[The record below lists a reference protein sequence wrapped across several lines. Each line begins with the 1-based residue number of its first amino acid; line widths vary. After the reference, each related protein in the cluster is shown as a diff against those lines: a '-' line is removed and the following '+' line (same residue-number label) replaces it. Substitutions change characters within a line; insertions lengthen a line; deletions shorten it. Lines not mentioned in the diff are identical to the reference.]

1 MNNNPDNSLRNDIRG
16 LYDLVTEV
24 GRQTKNPY
32 PLSFQDF
39 SRVMKKEENRRG
51 LYDKLSKRAGIG
63 GTYEDFEKAFFNPYA
78 SETNQVAA
86 LRSKTFTLDPRKEM
100 ARQRALMDASR
111 GEYNPYGTSEV
122 SYNPDRSQR
131 GTEIAPIDLVDSE
144 DTLPEIATSTG
155 PKTTRTFWGGVVSGA
170 RGIHSGAQIAVA
182 DLLKGFGG
190 NSDDEKEAIHLI
202 NQMEQDGTLSLERV
216 RGLRERLLKDLD
228 SYTNSD
234 IRFSGDYS
242 KKARQAD
249 ALKLIEERM
258 QRMGQDLTP
267 EKRAVALDAMRSDL
281 SEKGAIEDKENPFVR
296 WKEGAKDYMRKSEV
310 PEGTWA
316 ELGSAT
322 ASVGGAIAGQAIS
335 MIPGAAPVGQAISW
349 ASIGAQTISS
359 GGQAIMD
366 MEDYAAEKGVYISP
380 EDKATISIGYMA
392 AEFGGDALGGAVASK
407 SISAIGKLTGGR
419 IGQKL
424 AVRSLA
430 KGIAG
435 NEGVRKSLSSMSE
448 YAQKPLAI
456 PLAKSAGRQIVR
468 GAVTEGP
475 GESLTTLAQNG
486 ALDRVWKNK
495 EDQEAWADVARQAV
509 KDGIYGAWAG
519 ALMGGFGAGIQS
531 VQVARMHR
539 KEGLTLVQDEKNNLY
554 EVIGSDQSSYLV
566 LDRAGRQ
573 KMLPADQVV
582 DAIHYTPQERKK
594 LQKAYDEATEGLH
607 PKEEVLTENQ
617 KRAGAILS
625 ATEQQ
630 QSPIYRATHPDVAE
644 EELNNPVALAG
655 AKKALADVLEGQNEE
670 VRARVDQMAL
680 VLRDGDADPTEELTK
695 LFSDESLSDN
705 DRQSILDVVTA
716 QSRLTAIERSHQEE
730 MAQMQSE
737 LTKEWSAKSVVG
749 DETARGAVISAT
761 ITDAD
766 GKPKQ
771 VYVTGGVRVVTNENG
786 TVELL
791 PTDDGAPIY
800 VYDESVEGDEK
811 GHIVQMDDLSSPQL
825 VAEDYLDLV
834 QASLDEAETAFRSEV
849 QAAEEQL
856 SQEQAPQNAP
866 EDAGDTTDDF
876 MQSLPR
882 TREGEVD
889 GLRLMS
895 ERPDDFIRY
904 LGQLYGEDFVASLP
918 LSKSGALDLKAL
930 TPEQTLRVNEAA
942 LGKSGAVEAAR
953 QRRSKV
959 GAERAKLEAEVK
971 SDLGNLEKRM
981 ALRKASEEYRL
992 YDDYVRA
999 AEEQAR
1005 QELEARRR
1013 AEEEALTPEER
1024 ARREEEKRRKEQEIK
1039 DREERIRLENER
1051 RRREREELERN
1062 AEGSTVREYTEDP
1075 PRQARARG
1083 ARLVNGAVVYR
1094 QEPMTVEHYA
1104 DAERAFSQRPGETR
1118 IPVKRTIV
1126 EAESLQ
1132 ASHKEGRMNP
1142 RHFIPEAQPKDRAD
1156 NGLSSTA
1163 ADRIASN
1170 IRPDEITGG
1179 ITAYTGAP
1187 VVNGRGEVI
1196 QGNNRTDALQTMYD
1210 GEERHA
1216 KSAELYKEYL
1226 KTHASEYGMTAEQVD
1241 AMAHPVAVDVAEVS
1255 DSEAIRLGHRG
1266 QTDLESAGADTMNA
1280 QTVGEELNSDT
1291 DPQSGQ
1297 SMLVSFFNRI
1307 FNRTGANG
1315 AELSAKMDNMLNRN
1329 AEEGLKFLLENGY
1342 ITDTQYKNA
1351 FETNSEG
1358 KRVVTAEAKTAL
1370 KDVALYQLA
1379 DVIGPRA
1386 MDIFYRLPA
1395 SARNGLATFL
1405 YRDSQASF
1413 ETSLAPD
1420 LGDALLVWDSLR
1432 QDPDFAGLTNFESA
1446 KIFILGKVSLF
1457 GRSELETNLGEA
1469 SSLAK
1474 LLAASMQTQT
1484 EEQIAGALNKYYDLV
1499 GANETGAKTQ
1509 SLIPTSQP
1517 TDTKAGAAEA
1527 VYGRVYEVPSG
1538 REKHY
1543 RFRRDVAEDFRA
1555 RRDAL
1560 ADRITEERR
1569 KYAAAMDMART
1580 LGVPTNPH
1588 ENMSTLPDEVRA
1600 GFDETHS
1607 VKGWFYK
1614 GDNAVHIYLPAN
1626 VDADDVRATFLHE
1639 AVGHYGCRELLG
1651 EVGYNQVLDGI
1662 ASKLGE
1668 EEVLRAMKEYCDG
1681 SQDLADRVQVRIAMD
1696 EWIAHRAESGITKK
1710 TVWEA
1715 VKDFFRK
1722 VFGLSGKQIDQSAEM
1737 MADDLLRRSAENL
1750 QKRAER
1756 QQEVAT
1762 EVSPER
1768 AEVRFRSNRS
1778 AADFARLRDAAI
1790 EQKGLVA
1797 PDLNQSSVKVT
1808 HVERHSFTGTGLQAI
1823 EKAMV
1828 WAQGRIVK
1836 DHWYHKHMS
1845 DGFKY
1850 LIDGTSIEKYLSES
1864 STTGSD
1870 NLGVHLATLK
1880 VLPRVI
1886 NRSILAETHPDY
1898 GKVNGQR
1905 SADNGVNNP
1914 NMLVHRLYGAIE
1926 IDGQLYRVK
1935 TTLHERYSADDRAYD
1950 YMVTNMELV
1959 ISGSSTSDA
1968 LTSSTNKH
1976 TSTERLAVAKLL
1988 KGVEKSYDPG
1998 KLLLDESATTG
2009 SEEPTIRFKRANT
2022 AFNGPSLFG
2031 ETDPRGVRQ
2040 GLFNADGTPRTLEGQ
2055 STVKKASLFTNDT
2068 QESTTKKSETEG
2080 SPQTQ
2085 EAKQA
2090 PKKTLKPSLFGEIN
2104 KVVPLVSSGQVSI
2117 GDFAQTMVE
2126 KNSYGNVNSRR
2137 ESPQN
2142 RSVGGEAREEAQ
2154 RAEPKRVDR
2163 SNDGNR
2169 SYDQTGGRGLL
2180 ELFDNEQVE
2189 KTSSPN
2195 PKERHSS
2202 GREESSVNERQKPIQ
2217 DRKREDDT
2225 GSALPVGE
2233 ALHPKNQ
2240 NNYRVTEGEQPTTPA
2255 ARYKANINAIDL
2267 YKKLSEEGRTPTKEE
2282 QKVLASYSG
2291 WGGLGQYFNVGAYR
2305 ETLIDKLGKDGFDSA
2320 AMSVN
2325 SAYYT
2330 PFPIINSL
2338 WAAARKLG
2346 FRGGKIL
2353 ESSAGIGNI
2362 LAAIPDD
2369 VNRVST
2375 IHAVEIDDLSGN
2387 ILDML
2392 YPDAK
2397 VDVSGFQNVSIA
2409 PGSIDLAI
2417 TNVPFVSGLNVYD
2430 RENKDLSGLFRDLHD
2445 FVIAKNVRAL
2455 RPGGLGVFITSS
2467 NTLDKSSTLKNWL
2480 STSGSADVI
2489 GAFRLNNETFG
2500 GTKVTSDIIIIR
2512 KRVNGKIDPH
2522 AIDVSGTSIYKM
2534 SAGTYD
2540 SDTHTPITINTYFV
2554 NHPEFMGGEPS
2565 IGFDQ
2570 GDTSYRPMAI
2580 GVYPTQSVDQ
2590 DRALSSWVSSL
2601 GSIKQ
2606 EPAIR
2611 QQETSADY
2619 DSTDKIQGSILIDSS
2634 GRICCSDKGL
2644 AVPLEGINE
2653 NKVRG
2658 YTKQEAVRD
2667 YVELKSAL
2675 DNLIRYQLENT
2686 TDEGIETFIRA
2697 LNTAYDT
2704 FVGKYGYL
2712 NDNLGISFIKN
2723 NDSEFASVAALE
2735 DVTLTDKDDKNGRPI
2750 KRYEKTEIFRSRQ
2763 IAGPKKYKISNLTD
2777 GIQVSLY
2784 KNGSVDVDFIAESLG
2799 MEKETTRRQLLTEEL
2814 VYEDPDGGELIVS
2827 YLYQSG
2833 DIRQKIKIAE
2843 EALSRDGGER
2853 FESNLKALRAV
2864 VPPSIPA
2871 HLVPLKLGSTWAPT
2885 KLLDDYL
2892 KAKTGR
2898 EATFN
2903 HAGDIW
2909 TMTKSPM
2916 SELSWQE
2923 RMDIANKDADM
2934 GVRSSLVHKTVPF
2947 SELVVYALNNGRPDF
2962 SYSYKNEYGDR
2973 ETVRDK
2979 EATDLARQKIEDLR
2993 EDYVSWVS
3001 DYLQEKQEVAKEI
3014 EEVYNNT
3021 FNSYVT
3027 PRIPDNML
3035 PSLFEGSANGISLY
3049 PHQKRAVLK
3058 TMNQS
3063 VMLAHEVGTGKTFTL
3078 ISSAMEMRRLGI
3090 AKKPMIVV
3098 QNATIG
3104 QFASSAKK
3112 LYPAAKILA
3121 LDDTDRG
3128 KSGRM
3133 RFYGK
3138 IKYADW
3144 DMVIVPQSTFEL
3156 IANSPAREEAYK
3168 LKRIDEIEHVISVLE
3183 DQQSEDNLENNSI
3196 SQKIRQLRRQVSDQ
3210 KSDMALAKVK
3220 RMSEKSKQKK
3230 ISNVSARIDK
3240 LLDKAVDEEQYFEDL
3255 GIDALL
3261 IDEAHNYKNLNF
3273 STALGREIKGVTG
3286 TSSKKAENV
3295 QIKIE
3300 TIKEKNGGRNVVM
3313 ATGTPISNTA
3323 SELWVFMKYL
3333 MSEAD
3338 MRRLG
3343 IYYFDDFVNNFGKIQ
3358 TMLEFTTSG
3367 KFKANTRFAGYD
3379 GLPELIRIW
3388 SSVSDTVLTKEVG
3401 QVNDQIP
3408 EIEMGQDQD
3417 VFLDQTP
3424 ILHQYMNYVRSELE
3438 KFENMSGSEKREKS
3452 YIPLQMFGKASAAA
3466 IDVRLVINQNI
3477 DDPHSKLNKAVDELY
3492 RTYSETKSYKGTAAL
3507 FCDKYQN
3514 KVSGFNVFEDI
3525 KAKLVAKG
3533 IPEDQIEIMRPG
3545 MTDKK
3550 KQAIFDK
3557 VNSGAIRII
3566 MGTTPT
3572 LGVGV
3577 NIQRRLHTLI
3587 HLDAPQRPMDY
3598 MQRNGRI
3605 LRQGN
3610 LHKDWGKTVRILRFG
3625 VKDTLDVTS
3634 YQRLKTKAAFID
3646 SIMNGGE
3653 ILNDP
3658 LSSRT
3663 IEQEEEGI
3671 FDNPVAQLSG
3681 VESAMAKMSEERKLK
3696 RLRNKK
3702 TTWGRDQVYFNN
3714 QIKLHEED
3722 IKKTKEYIEKIKSF
3736 VSRLDDVFPDRRV
3749 HNIKIDGVSA
3759 PNVEEAMKLLRAKS
3773 KGTTKIADKLK
3784 LRPSDNPVNVD
3795 FPISLDGHKATLSLV
3810 MVSGFG
3816 QDDAGYAKV
3825 SLLKSV
3831 QFECPDLGISRNTID
3846 GTVSI
3851 PNAFEKVINDIISG
3865 AQSERQLNALTDRVT
3880 QKEAEKKYA
3889 EERLASSRVFPEEK
3903 ELQETERRVAELT
3916 KQMDE
3921 ELKAKEE
3928 KYATLDSDE
3937 ETIDF
3942 SETEEDG
3949 TDDED
3954 DGYRFRSGTDDYGA
3968 NNTIITRDEYIN
3980 LIDRIADENASLS
3993 DVDFMSIGRQLAT
4006 FHIEAGSRSFR
4017 AFIDAMVTDMGDRV
4031 RPYLKSFYNG
4041 ARDLPS
4047 LYKYTGDMDWYDK
4060 VSKTDVTRVVPI
4072 AKPAVEET
4080 PGVKDIKKAKR
4091 PRKNILAAKFE
4102 QFQQEGD
4109 EYVKAFMPL
4118 YEKIK
4123 LDYYDTDRN
4132 RFTDDLDREYSIVH
4146 RNADKGLEWY
4156 SNGSEFFVRK
4166 TQNAAHNS
4174 NVSIQTKEVGEDP
4187 LYDVSRLTGIAY
4199 SSGNEIRS
4207 IRNLPIEELYDKLSK
4222 ETPYA
4227 RPRKN
4232 GKPVFYPY
4240 GVEVGERLL
4249 VEDPDPFPNGATPFD
4264 NKTHRMNLITIR
4276 GHSLKSMLEAGYALG
4291 AKEVSI
4297 DLVET
4302 DGSNV
4307 YYRLDF
4313 GEWKALGLT
4322 QTENPKATLAHHV
4335 MLTDP
4340 QNAVPRADVRFRRA
4354 EQSGDVSSAA
4364 EAAID
4369 FVRNA
4374 TPKNTTIDDVLRFK
4388 RVYHN
4393 SPHLLKKA
4401 DGSFVDPET
4410 GERLGFD
4417 HRFMGSG
4424 EGFQAHG
4431 WGSYFSVKDLEG
4443 YGQTEQLIPYEEMP
4457 EMTIPK
4463 DDLSRYTDE
4472 QKRWAEMILDLY
4484 NDGEGDVGST
4494 FISPLER
4501 LYSDR
4506 NAFNELYDS
4515 QEDANT
4521 RWDDFVDFYKNRI
4534 EEDVRPF
4541 HNKYVV
4547 EIPNPSGSNYLGEDA
4562 PLSEKQASAIKQ
4574 TMKEK
4579 SGSEYDETF
4588 YSDFANSHPDWNTLS
4603 GGILYKTLSDYL
4615 LKEYTDSPSQAA
4627 QWTSEM
4633 LNEAG
4638 FVGIHYN
4645 GRRDGECYVIFN
4657 EKDAK
4662 ITEHIRF
4669 RRTERTDPK
4678 SMTDPINPQ
4687 WDGEWYSSE
4696 DLTGKSTADLLE
4708 LPSAPATPEKRPTQS
4723 VAEYAETMSRH
4734 YADPRVRFR
4743 TGAHKESLRAPQPP
4757 KITDGMSLYEVAQL
4771 QHEYNR
4777 NYRDYLGSSM
4787 KRMDALVTTKGR
4799 FIRYM
4804 VDSARPVELFCKEME
4819 RMGIGMTSEQNIYQD
4834 MMTQS
4839 SRELNIRKQEV
4850 EPLVTKLT
4858 DRIRDLREQKL
4869 LDKVMDV
4876 SYTFTDEDTNETKTI
4891 KRADGYD
4898 KVSLYFQAKDIVE
4911 CEQLGLVSRGREGF
4925 EKVVTEFGKSSN
4937 HITPEAYIASFEAS
4951 VGKANAEAL
4960 CDDMRKMSRWSIDRL
4975 HGAGLMTDDQYRSL
4989 TQSPRRYYAPQRGFK
5004 VTEESDRNAYE
5015 RVEMTAEGRQSLSGD
5030 PIAYMQAIMNTTVMR
5045 VVRNQDLLHLY
5056 EWVTQHQ
5063 QELARR
5069 GVLEIGET
5077 YYRKSGVDEKGNP
5090 IYMPSKQAPTIE
5102 ELRHDAD
5109 VRRQVAKLRMEQKRL
5124 DQSHDKGETA
5134 DYVYGIKSKEISNRI
5149 SDLNNSIEIL
5159 YRDPTPLRG
5168 DSREQEETSR
5178 RTVKVYKDGVEQQV
5192 HFSPQY
5198 RGELVADVLNGRPS
5212 MDQDTRFYRSVG
5224 RYIEKAGAINFVSK
5238 ATRFM
5243 SALMTQ
5249 YNPNFAVTNA
5259 LRDYGTALISN
5270 VSDFGWAYQRD
5281 FMANYAKVQKTVLK
5295 YAMSDAYSDGTY
5307 PSGKYGTYLKEFF
5320 DEGAA
5325 TGWSFLPDV
5334 VKIRQ
5339 TMKEMSDPSLK
5350 QKFVNGKYGV
5360 ANAFGLKQGIGMLT
5374 EASELNTRFAEYV
5387 TSRERGY
5394 SSKEAAKHAKELTV
5408 NFNRK
5413 GTLAGVF
5420 GSFFGFWNASIQG
5433 TNKIVRLGKH
5443 GAEWCGTLF
5452 AGGLAQGLLYALS
5465 APDKDDER
5473 AFTEWEMMTNLCM
5486 GDVKIPLPQGFRGFW
5501 GAGVQMA
5508 LAIAGKKDWQGSV
5521 IDGMQYLVGELLP
5534 NEAAALSNIVEW
5546 DDVTGNVKLNSKK
5559 VLRDVVPTAIQP
5571 EMDVILNMDFM
5582 GNPVYREP
5590 FIKSQE
5596 GQIAQRTLG
5605 KKRTKKVYKDL
5616 SDKIWYAMGGSL
5628 ERNDLMSRDETHILP
5643 DDVWLNPSV
5652 IEHVFEG
5659 RTTGVG
5665 KTLADIATCVSAA
5678 SNGDP
5683 SDLRK
5688 LQIVNVLT
5696 KQEKDYSDSDR
5707 SYWKLMDFY
5716 RSRQQT
5722 MSNLRKA
5729 KEGKDLERYKEMTR
5743 RASELA
5749 PRMTGEQLT
5758 EKIWEDGTKDEK
5770 LYVTWLETKALLKQ
5784 IDKGTVTKEEVA
5796 PTIDRLT
5803 EQFRE
5808 LR

>member
-1 MNNNPDNSLRNDIRG
+1 MNNTPDNSSHNDIRG
-16 LYDLVTEV
+16 LYDIVTEV

-39 SRVMKKEENRRG
+39 SRVMQKESNRRG

-78 SETNQVAA
+78 SETNQVEA
-86 LRSKTFTLDPRKEM
+86 LRGKTFTRDPRKEM

-122 SYNPDRSQR
+122 SYNPDRRMR
-131 GTEIAPIDLVDSE
+131 GTGIAPIDLVESE

-155 PKTTRTFWGGVVSGA
+155 PKTTRTFGGGVKSGL
-170 RGIHSGAQIAVA
+170 RGIKGGAEIAVA

-202 NQMEQDGTLSLERV
+202 NQMEQDGTLSIERV
-216 RGLRERLLKDLD
+216 RGVREKLLKDLD
-228 SYTNSD
+228 SYTHND

-267 EKRAVALDAMRSDL
+267 ERRAIALDAMRDDL
-281 SEKGAIEDKENPFVR
+281 SEKGASEDKANPFVR
-296 WKEGAKDYMRKSEV
+296 WKEGAKDYMHKSEV

-322 ASVGGAIAGQAIS
+322 ASVGGALAGQAIS
-335 MIPGAAPVGQAISW
+335 MIPGLAPVGQAISW

-380 EDKATISIGYMA
+380 EDKATISLGYMA

-407 SISAIGKLTGGR
+407 SISAIGKLPGGR
-419 IGQKL
+419 LGQKL

-435 NEGVRKSLSSMSE
+435 NEGVRQSLSSMSE

-519 ALMGGFGAGIQS
+519 ALMGGFGSAIQS
-531 VQVARMHR
+531 GQVAHMHR

-582 DAIHYTPQERKK
+582 DAIHYTPEERQKS
-594 LQKAYDEATEGLH
+594 QKAYDEATKGLH

-630 QSPIYRATHPDVAE
+630 QSPIYRATHPEVAE
-644 EELNNPVALAG
+644 EELNSPVALAG
-655 AKKALADVLEGQNEE
+655 AKQALADVLEGQNEE
-670 VRARVDQMAL
+670 VRTRVDQMAL
-680 VLRDGDADPTEELTK
+680 VLKDGEADPTEELTK

-716 QSRLTAIERSHQEE
+716 QSRLATIERSHQEA

-749 DETARGAVISAT
+749 DESARGSVISAT
-761 ITDAD
+761 MTDAD

-771 VYVTGGVRVVTNENG
+771 VYVTGGVRVLTNEDG

-889 GLRLMS
+889 GLKLMS

-930 TPEQTLRVNEAA
+930 TPEQTLSVNEAA

-959 GAERAKLEAEVK
+959 GAERSKLEAEVK

-1005 QELEARRR
+1005 QELEAQKRS
-1013 AEEEALTPEER
+1013 EEEALTPEER
-1024 ARREEEKRRKEQEIK
+1024 QRREEEKRQLAQEK
-1039 DREERIRLENER
+1039 REREERIRLENER

-1083 ARLVNGAVVYR
+1083 ARLVNGTVVYR

-1118 IPVKRTIV
+1118 VPVKRTIV

-1163 ADRIASN
+1163 ADRIASD

-1210 GEERHA
+1210 GAERHT
-1216 KSAELYKEYL
+1216 KSAERYKEYL
-1226 KTHASEYGMTAEQVD
+1226 KAHASEYGMTAEQVD

-1266 QTDLESAGADTMNA
+1266 QTDLESAGTDTMNA

-1329 AEEGLKFLLENGY
+1329 AEEGLKFLHENGY

-1413 ETSLAPD
+1413 ETSLVPD

-1499 GANETGAKTQ
+1499 GANETGTKTQ
-1509 SLIPTSQP
+1509 SLMPTSQP

-1569 KYAAAMDMART
+1569 KRAAAMDMSRT
-1580 LGVPTNPH
+1580 FGVPMKLH
-1588 ENMSTLPDEVRA
+1588 EDMSTLPDEVRA
-1600 GFDETHS
+1600 GFDETHF

-1614 GDNAVHIYLPAN
+1614 SDNAIHIYLPAN

-1651 EVGYNQVLDGI
+1651 EVGYNQVLDNI
-1662 ASKLGE
+1662 ANKLGE

-1681 SQDLADRVQVRIAMD
+1681 SQDLSDRVQVRIAMD
-1696 EWIAHRAESGITKK
+1696 EWVAHRAESGITKK
-1710 TVWEA
+1710 TVWESI
-1715 VKDFFRK
+1715 KDFFRK

-1750 QKRAER
+1750 QKRSER
-1756 QQEVAT
+1756 QQTTAPEG
-1762 EVSPER
+1762 SPER
-1768 AEVRFRSNRS
+1768 TDVRMHRTPAEFDEVYER
-1778 AADFARLRDAAI
+1778 AKK
-1790 EQKGLVA
+1790 EKGHVA
-1797 PDLNQSSVKVT
+1797 SGLDNQSVSVV
-1808 HVERHSFTGTGLQAI
+1808 HLPRHDFTGTGNEAI
-1823 EKAMV
+1823 SKARV
-1828 WAQGRIVK
+1828 WAKNNLVGIWTYHENQK
-1836 DHWYHKHMS
+1836 DTFNYK
-1845 DGFKY
+1845 
-1850 LIDGTSIEKYLSES
+1850 IDEDAIAKFLSASS
-1864 STTGSD
+1864 STKSE
-1870 NLGVHLATLK
+1870 NLGIHLAVLK
-1880 VLPRVI
+1880 SIREVI
-1886 NRSILAETHPDY
+1886 DSSILAETHPDY
-1898 GKVNGQR
+1898 KKEGGFR
-1905 SADNGVNNP
+1905 SYDNGIARDDLIIN
-1914 NMLVHRLYGAIE
+1914 RFFGAVE
-1926 IDGQLYRVK
+1926 IDGRLYRVK
-1935 TTLHERYSADDRAYD
+1935 TTLRETRGESSSAYN
-1950 YMVTNMELV
+1950 YVVTEMELV
-1959 ISGSSTSDA
+1959 ISGSKPASNA
-1968 LTSSTNKH
+1968 LTSSIVK
-1976 TSTERLAVAKLL
+1976 SMDRLAVAKLL

-1998 KLLLDESATTG
+1998 KLLLDESETTG

-2055 STVKKASLFTNDT
+2055 STVKKVSLFTNDT
-2068 QESTTKKSETEG
+2068 QESTAKKSVTEG
-2080 SPQTQ
+2080 ASQKQ
-2085 EAKQA
+2085 EANQA
-2090 PKKTLKPSLFGEIN
+2090 PRRTLTPSLFGEIN

-2117 GDFAQTMVE
+2117 GDFAQTTVE
-2126 KNSYGNVNSRR
+2126 KNSYGDVNSRR

-2142 RSVGGEAREEAQ
+2142 RSVGGETRKEAQ

-2163 SNDGNR
+2163 SDDGNR
-2169 SYDQTGGRGLL
+2169 SYDPTRGRGLL
-2180 ELFDNEQVE
+2180 ELFANEQVE
-2189 KTSSPN
+2189 KTSSPK
-2195 PKERHSS
+2195 PEEPVSSEKKEATDK
-2202 GREESSVNERQKPIQ
+2202 RQKPIQ
-2217 DRKREDDT
+2217 DRKGQNDT
-2225 GSALPVGE
+2225 GSTLPVSKSVP
-2233 ALHPKNQ
+2233 PKNQ
-2240 NNYRVTEGEQPTTPA
+2240 NNYRVTDGEQPATPA
-2255 ARYKANINAIDL
+2255 SRYKANINAIDL

-2291 WGGLGQYFNVGAYR
+2291 WGGLGQYFNNGLYR
-2305 ETLIDKLGKDGFDSA
+2305 ATLIDKLGKEGFDSA

-2338 WAAARKLG
+2338 WAAAHQLG
-2346 FRGGKIL
+2346 FRGGNIL

-2362 LAAIPDD
+2362 LAAIPEGA
-2369 VNRVST
+2369 NRVST
-2375 IHAVEIDDLSGN
+2375 IHAVEIDELSGN

-2397 VDVSGFQNVSIA
+2397 VDVAGFQNVSIA

-2799 MEKETTRRQLLTEEL
+2799 MDKETTRHQLLSEGL
-2814 VYEDPDGGELIVS
+2814 VYEDPDGGELVVS

-2909 TMTKSPM
+2909 TMTVSPM

-2934 GVRSSLVHKTVPF
+2934 GVRSSVVHKTVSF

-3144 DMVIVPQSTFEL
+3144 DVVIVPQSTFEL

-3183 DQQSEDNLENNSI
+3183 DQQSEDSLENNSI
-3196 SQKIRQLRRQVSDQ
+3196 SQKIRQLRRQVWVQ
-3210 KSDMALAKVK
+3210 KSDMALEKVK
-3220 RMSEKSKQKK
+3220 KMSEKSKQKK

-3286 TSSKKAENV
+3286 ASSKKAENV

-3408 EIEMGQDQD
+3408 EIETGQDQD

-3424 ILHQYMNYVRSELE
+3424 ILHQYMNYVRSKLE
-3438 KFENMSGSEKREKS
+3438 EYENMSGSEKREKS

-3477 DDPHSKLNKAVDELY
+3477 DDPHSKLNKAVDQLY

-3587 HLDAPQRPMDY
+3587 HLDAPRRPMDY

-3714 QIKLHEED
+3714 QVKLHEED

-3736 VSRLDDVFPDRRV
+3736 VSRLDNVFPDRRV

-3810 MVSGFG
+3810 MVSGVG

-3831 QFECPDLGISRNTID
+3831 QFECPDLGISRKTID

-3942 SETEEDG
+3942 AEIEADA
-3949 TDDED
+3949 TDEED
-3954 DGYRFRSGTDDYGA
+3954 DGIRFRTGEQNIEEVNRTFNEELENYASSSNHKTLRAPLALGMPSSVLLSCGLPLSG
-3968 NNTIITRDEYIN
+3968 ITLPRD
-3980 LIDRIADENASLS
+3980 
-3993 DVDFMSIGRQLAT
+3993 V
-4006 FHIEAGSRSFR
+4006 
-4017 AFIDAMVTDMGDRV
+4017 
-4031 RPYLKSFYNG
+4031 
-4041 ARDLPS
+4041 
-4047 LYKYTGDMDWYDK
+4047 
-4060 VSKTDVTRVVPI
+4060 
-4072 AKPAVEET
+4072 
-4080 PGVKDIKKAKR
+4080 IKKAQEKHHL
-4091 PRKNILAAKFE
+4091 NLA
-4102 QFQQEGD
+4102 
-4109 EYVKAFMPL
+4109 
-4118 YEKIK
+4118 
-4123 LDYYDTDRN
+4123 
-4132 RFTDDLDREYSIVH
+4132 DL
-4146 RNADKGLEWY
+4146 
-4156 SNGSEFFVRK
+4156 
-4166 TQNAAHNS
+4166 
-4174 NVSIQTKEVGEDP
+4174 
-4187 LYDVSRLTGIAY
+4187 
-4199 SSGNEIRS
+4199 
-4207 IRNLPIEELYDKLSK
+4207 RNLPKAIIDPLLVYEWGTKARSMIIVTDLNVGDNKLTVAIKIERGGRILEINEIASIHDKVAGRFLEDMTTATGGGLSEALRYVRDKKKALDWLGIAPPKGASAQANPKLSDI
-4222 ETPYA
+4222 A
-4227 RPRKN
+4227 NIIN
-4232 GKPVFYPY
+4232 GF
-4240 GVEVGERLL
+4240 
-4249 VEDPDPFPNGATPFD
+4249 
-4264 NKTHRMNLITIR
+4264 
-4276 GHSLKSMLEAGYALG
+4276 
-4291 AKEVSI
+4291 
-4297 DLVET
+4297 
-4302 DGSNV
+4302 
-4307 YYRLDF
+4307 
-4313 GEWKALGLT
+4313 
-4322 QTENPKATLAHHV
+4322 ENPKVDRETP
-4335 MLTDP
+4335 TDP
-4340 QNAVPRADVRFRRA
+4340 KLRFRRA
-4354 EQSGDVSSAA
+4354 ERAGDVSGAA
-4364 EAAID
+4364 EAVSD
-4369 FVRNA
+4369 FMRNA
-4374 TPKNTTIDDVLRFK
+4374 SPKNTTVDDVLRFL

-4484 NDGEGDVGST
+4484 NDGEGDVGNT

-4506 NAFNELYDS
+4506 SAFDELYDS

-4743 TGAHKESLRAPQPP
+4743 TGAHKENLRAPQPP
-4757 KITDGMSLYEVAQL
+4757 RITDGMSLYEVAQL

-4777 NYRDYLGSSM
+4777 NYRDYLSSSM
-4787 KRMDALVTTKGR
+4787 NRMDALVTTKGR

-4819 RMGIGMTSEQNIYQD
+4819 RMGIGMTPEQNIYQD

-4839 SRELNIRKQEV
+4839 SRELNMRKQEV

-4891 KRADGYD
+4891 THADGYD

-4911 CEQLGLVSRGREGF
+4911 CERLGLVSRGREGF

-4975 HGAGLMTDDQYRSL
+4975 HGAGLMTDDQYRNL

-5077 YYRKSGVDEKGNP
+5077 YYRKAGVDEKGNP
-5090 IYMPSKQAPTIE
+5090 IYTPSKQAPTIE

-5109 VRRQVAKLRMEQKRL
+5109 ARRKIAKLRMDQKRL
-5124 DQSHDKGETA
+5124 DQSNAKGETA
-5134 DYVYGIKSKEISNRI
+5134 DYVYGIKSKEISDKI

-5159 YRDPTPLRG
+5159 YRDPEPLRG
-5168 DSREQEETSR
+5168 DEKKQDEALR
-5178 RTVKVYKDGVEQQV
+5178 RTVKVYKDGVEQQI

-5198 RGELVADVLNGRPS
+5198 RGELVADVLNGRASVSLGTNLPS
-5212 MDQDTRFYRSVG
+5212 IIQKPLNY
-5224 RYIEKAGAINFVSK
+5224 VSK

-5249 YNPNFAVTNA
+5249 YNPIFAVKNA
-5259 LRDYGTALISN
+5259 LRDYGTALNSN
-5270 VSDFGWAYQRD
+5270 VSDFGWAYQRA
-5281 FMANYAKVQKTVLK
+5281 FMANYAKVQATVLK
-5295 YAMSDAYSDGTY
+5295 YAMSDAYGDGTY
-5307 PSGKYGTYLKEFF
+5307 PPGKYGTYLKEFF

-5350 QKFVNGKYGV
+5350 QKFVNGKFGV
-5360 ANAFGLKQGIGMLT
+5360 ANAFGLKQGIGMIT

-5394 SSKEAAKHAKELTV
+5394 SKKEAAKHAKELTV

-5413 GTLAGVF
+5413 GALAGVF

-5433 TNKIVRLGKH
+5433 TNKIVRLGRH

-5452 AGGLAQGLLYALS
+5452 AGGLAQGLLYALG

-5473 AFTEWEMMTNLCM
+5473 AFTEWEMMTNICI
-5486 GDVKIPLPQGFRGFW
+5486 GDFKIPLPQGFRGFW

-5508 LAIAGKKDWQGSV
+5508 LVLAGKKDWQGGV
-5521 IDGMQYLVGELLP
+5521 IDGMQYLIGELLP
-5534 NEAAALSNIVEW
+5534 SEIASLSNVVEW
-5546 DDVTGNVKLNSKK
+5546 DDVTGNVEFNKTK
-5559 VLRDVVPTAIQP
+5559 VLRDIMPTAIQP
-5571 EMDVILNMDFM
+5571 VTDVRFNMDFM

-5590 FIKSQE
+5590 FIKGQE

-5605 KKRTKKVYKDL
+5605 KKRTKQVYKDL

-5628 ERNDLMSRDETHILP
+5628 ERNDRMSRDGTHILP
-5643 DDVWLNPSV
+5643 DDEWLNPSV

-5659 RTTGVG
+5659 YTTGVG
-5665 KTLADIATCVSAA
+5665 RTLADIATCVSAA
-5678 SNGDP
+5678 SSGDP
-5683 SDLRK
+5683 SELRK
-5688 LQIVNVLT
+5688 LQIVNDLT

>member
-1 MNNNPDNSLRNDIRG
+1 MNNNPDNSSRYDIRG
-16 LYDLVTEV
+16 LYDFVTEV

-39 SRVMKKEENRRG
+39 SRVMQKEANRRG

-78 SETNQVAA
+78 SETNQVEA
-86 LRSKTFTLDPRKEM
+86 LRGKTFTLDPRKEM

-122 SYNPDRSQR
+122 SYNPDRRMR
-131 GTEIAPIDLVDSE
+131 GTEIAPIDLVESE

-155 PKTTRTFWGGVVSGA
+155 PKTTRTFGGGVVSGL
-170 RGIHSGAQIAVA
+170 RGIRGGAEIAVA
-182 DLLKGFGG
+182 DLLKRFGG

-202 NQMEQDGTLSLERV
+202 NQMEQDGTISLERV
-216 RGLRERLLKDLD
+216 RGVREKLLKELD
-228 SYTNSD
+228 SYTHND
-234 IRFSGDYS
+234 ILFSGDYS

-258 QRMGQDLTP
+258 QRMGQDLTH

-281 SEKGAIEDKENPFVR
+281 SEKGASEDKANPFVR
-296 WKEGAKDYMRKSEV
+296 WKEGAKDYMRKSEI

-322 ASVGGAIAGQAIS
+322 ASVGGALAGQAIS

-349 ASIGAQTISS
+349 ASIGAQTVSS

-380 EDKATISIGYMA
+380 EDKATISLGYMA

-407 SISAIGKLTGGR
+407 SISAIGKLAGGR

-435 NEGVRKSLSSMSE
+435 NEGVRQSLSSLSE

-475 GESLTTLAQNG
+475 GESLTTLAQSG
-486 ALDRVWKNK
+486 ALDRVWKSK
-495 EDQEAWADVARQAV
+495 EDQEAWSDVARQAV

-519 ALMGGFGAGIQS
+519 ALMGGFGSAIQS
-531 VQVARMHR
+531 GQVARMHR
-539 KEGLTLVQDEKNNLY
+539 KEGLTIVQDEKNNLY

-594 LQKAYDEATEGLH
+594 SQKAYDEATEGLH
-607 PKEEVLTENQ
+607 PKEEEILTENQ
-617 KRAGAILS
+617 KQAGAILT

-630 QSPIYRATHPDVAE
+630 QSPIYRATHPEVAE
-644 EELNNPVALAG
+644 EDLNSPVALAG
-655 AKKALADVLEGQNEE
+655 AKQALADVMEGQNEE

-680 VLRDGDADPTEELTK
+680 VLRDGEADPTEELTK

-716 QSRLTAIERSHQEE
+716 QSRLSTIERSHQEAI
-730 MAQMQSE
+730 AQMQSE

-761 ITDAD
+761 ITDVD
-766 GKPKQ
+766 GNPKQ
-771 VYVTGGVRVVTNENG
+771 VYVTGGVRVVTNEDG

-791 PTDDGAPIY
+791 PTDDDAPIY
-800 VYDESVEGDEK
+800 VYDDSVDGEEK

-825 VAEDYLDLV
+825 VAEDYLDVV
-834 QASLDEAETAFRSEV
+834 QASLDEAETAFRSKM
-849 QAAEEQL
+849 QAAEEQGTKNPQVTEEIEFPNGTRGTALRGEPALTELDRVLEERASSATALPKPIDSAEAFEREFADPVQTPISSVRVTRRAFEKIVDKGRLRVSGAIRPTLENPDLIIKDGDAYLYVKVYRSADGTVSHNIVSVEKSIAGENILTSIHPKTDNNLRNKIKSGGLLTLQTSAKAELGEQPQGLQSELPTDLYGKGTEKSEGEQFL
-856 SQEQAPQNAP
+856 S
-866 EDAGDTTDDF
+866 
-876 MQSLPR
+876 SLPR

-889 GLRLMS
+889 GLKLMS

-1005 QELEARRR
+1005 QELEAQKRS
-1013 AEEEALTPEER
+1013 EEEALTPEER
-1024 ARREEEKRRKEQEIK
+1024 QRREEEKRQLAQEKKE
-1039 DREERIRLENER
+1039 REERIRLENER

-1226 KTHASEYGMTAEQVD
+1226 KAHASEYGMTAEQVD

-1329 AEEGLKFLLENGY
+1329 AEEGLKFLHENGY

-1386 MDIFYRLPA
+1386 TDIFYRLPA

-1432 QDPDFAGLTNFESA
+1432 QDPDFAGQTNFESA

-1499 GANETGAKTQ
+1499 GANETGTKTQ
-1509 SLIPTSQP
+1509 SLMPTSQP

-1569 KYAAAMDMART
+1569 KRAAAMDMSRT
-1580 LGVPTNPH
+1580 FGVPMKLH
-1588 ENMSTLPDEVRA
+1588 EDMSTLPEEVRA
-1600 GFDETHS
+1600 GFDETHF

-1662 ASKLGE
+1662 ANKLGE
-1668 EEVLRAMKEYCDG
+1668 EEVLRAMNEYCNG
-1681 SQDLADRVQVRIAMD
+1681 SQDLTNRGQVRIAMD

-1710 TVWEA
+1710 TVWESI
-1715 VKDFFRK
+1715 KDFFRK

-1750 QKRAER
+1750 QKRSER
-1756 QQEVAT
+1756 QQTTAPEG
-1762 EVSPER
+1762 SPER
-1768 AEVRFRSNRS
+1768 TDVRMHRTPAEFDEVYER
-1778 AADFARLRDAAI
+1778 AKK
-1790 EQKGLVA
+1790 EKGHVA
-1797 PDLNQSSVKVT
+1797 SGLDNQSVSVV
-1808 HVERHSFTGTGLQAI
+1808 HLPRHDFTGTGNEAI
-1823 EKAMV
+1823 SKARV
-1828 WAQGRIVK
+1828 WAKNNLVGIWTYHENQK
-1836 DHWYHKHMS
+1836 DTFNYK
-1845 DGFKY
+1845 
-1850 LIDGTSIEKYLSES
+1850 IDEDAIAKFLSASS
-1864 STTGSD
+1864 STKSE
-1870 NLGVHLATLK
+1870 NLGIHLAVLK
-1880 VLPRVI
+1880 SIREVI
-1886 NRSILAETHPDY
+1886 DSSILAETHPDY
-1898 GKVNGQR
+1898 KKEGGFR
-1905 SADNGVNNP
+1905 SYDNGIARDDLIIN
-1914 NMLVHRLYGAIE
+1914 RFFGAVE
-1926 IDGQLYRVK
+1926 IDGRLYRVK
-1935 TTLHERYSADDRAYD
+1935 TTLRETRGESSSAYN
-1950 YMVTNMELV
+1950 YVVTEMELV
-1959 ISGSSTSDA
+1959 ISGSKPASNA
-1968 LTSSTNKH
+1968 LTSSIVK
-1976 TSTERLAVAKLL
+1976 SMDRLAVAKLL

-2040 GLFNADGTPRTLEGQ
+2040 GLFNADGTPSTLEGQ

-2080 SPQTQ
+2080 SPQSQ
-2085 EAKQA
+2085 EEKQA
-2090 PKKTLKPSLFGEIN
+2090 PRRTLKPSLFGEVN

-2117 GDFAQTMVE
+2117 GDFAQTTVE
-2126 KNSYGNVNSRR
+2126 KNSYGDVNSRR
-2137 ESPQN
+2137 ESPQD
-2142 RSVGGEAREEAQ
+2142 RSVGREAREEAQ

-2163 SNDGNR
+2163 SDDGNR
-2169 SYDQTGGRGLL
+2169 SNDQTRGRGLL

-2189 KTSSPN
+2189 KTPSPKPEEPVSSR
-2195 PKERHSS
+2195 KEAATD
-2202 GREESSVNERQKPIQ
+2202 ERQKPIQ
-2217 DRKREDDT
+2217 DRKGQNDT
-2225 GSALPVGE
+2225 GSTLPVSKPVS
-2233 ALHPKNQ
+2233 PKNQ
-2240 NNYRVTEGEQPTTPA
+2240 NNYRVTDGEQPATPA
-2255 ARYKANINAIDL
+2255 SRYKANINALDL

-2291 WGGLGQYFNVGAYR
+2291 WGGLGQYFNNGLYR
-2305 ETLIDKLGKDGFDSA
+2305 ATLIDKLGKEGFDSA

-2338 WAAARKLG
+2338 WAAAHQLG
-2346 FRGGKIL
+2346 FRGGNIL

-2362 LAAIPDD
+2362 LAAVPEGA
-2369 VNRVST
+2369 NRVST
-2375 IHAVEIDDLSGN
+2375 IHAVEIDELSGN

-2397 VDVSGFQNVSIA
+2397 VDVAGFQNVSIA

-2430 RENKDLSGLFRDLHD
+2430 KENKDLSGLFRDLHD

-2480 STSGSADVI
+2480 STGGSADVI

-2534 SAGTYD
+2534 SKGTYD

-2590 DRALSSWVSSL
+2590 DKALSSWVSSL
-2601 GSIKQ
+2601 GSLKQ

-2799 MEKETTRRQLLTEEL
+2799 MDKETTRHQLLSEGL
-2814 VYEDPDGGELIVS
+2814 VYEDPDGGELVVS

-2909 TMTKSPM
+2909 TMTISPM

-2934 GVRSSLVHKTVPF
+2934 GVRSSVVHKTVSF

-2962 SYSYKNEYGDR
+2962 SYSYKNEDGDR

-3001 DYLQEKQEVAKEI
+3001 DYLQENQEVAKEI

-3183 DQQSEDNLENNSI
+3183 DQQSEDSLENNSI
-3196 SQKIRQLRRQVSDQ
+3196 SQKIRQLRRQVWAQ
-3210 KSDMALAKVK
+3210 KSDMALEKVK
-3220 RMSEKSKQKK
+3220 KMSEKSKQKK

-3343 IYYFDDFVNNFGKIQ
+3343 IYYFDDFVNNFGKIR

-3408 EIEMGQDQD
+3408 EIETGQDQD

-3424 ILHQYMNYVRSELE
+3424 ILHQYMNYVRGELE

-3452 YIPLQMFGKASAAA
+3452 YIPLKMFGKASAAA

-3492 RTYSETKSYKGTAAL
+3492 RTYCETKSYKGTAAL

-3514 KVSGFNVFEDI
+3514 KVSSFNVFEDI

-3533 IPEDQIEIMRPG
+3533 VPADQIEIMRPG

-3557 VNSGAIRII
+3557 VNSGTIRII

-3610 LHKDWGKTVRILRFG
+3610 LHKDWVKPVRILRFG

-3634 YQRLKTKAAFID
+3634 YQRLKTKASFID

-3663 IEQEEEGI
+3663 IEQEDEGI

-3702 TTWGRDQVYFNN
+3702 TTWGRDQVYFNS
-3714 QIKLHEED
+3714 QVKLHEED
-3722 IKKTKEYIEKIKSF
+3722 IKKTKDYIEKIKSF
-3736 VSRLDDVFPDRRV
+3736 VSRLDEVFPDRRV

-3773 KGTTKIADKLK
+3773 KGTTKIADKLMR
-3784 LRPSDNPVNVD
+3784 RPSDNPVNVD
-3795 FPISLDGHKATLSLV
+3795 VPISLDGHKATLSLV
-3810 MVSGFG
+3810 MVSGVG
-3816 QDDAGYAKV
+3816 QDNAGYAKV

-3831 QFECPDLGISRNTID
+3831 QFECPDLGISRKTID

-3942 SETEEDG
+3942 AEIEADA
-3949 TDDED
+3949 TDEED
-3954 DGYRFRSGTDDYGA
+3954 DGVRFRTGEQNIEEVNRTFNEELENYASSSNHKTLRAPLALGMPSSVLLSCGLPLSE
-3968 NNTIITRDEYIN
+3968 ITLPRD
-3980 LIDRIADENASLS
+3980 
-3993 DVDFMSIGRQLAT
+3993 V
-4006 FHIEAGSRSFR
+4006 
-4017 AFIDAMVTDMGDRV
+4017 
-4031 RPYLKSFYNG
+4031 
-4041 ARDLPS
+4041 
-4047 LYKYTGDMDWYDK
+4047 
-4060 VSKTDVTRVVPI
+4060 
-4072 AKPAVEET
+4072 
-4080 PGVKDIKKAKR
+4080 IKKAQEKHHL
-4091 PRKNILAAKFE
+4091 NLA
-4102 QFQQEGD
+4102 
-4109 EYVKAFMPL
+4109 
-4118 YEKIK
+4118 
-4123 LDYYDTDRN
+4123 
-4132 RFTDDLDREYSIVH
+4132 DL
-4146 RNADKGLEWY
+4146 
-4156 SNGSEFFVRK
+4156 
-4166 TQNAAHNS
+4166 
-4174 NVSIQTKEVGEDP
+4174 
-4187 LYDVSRLTGIAY
+4187 
-4199 SSGNEIRS
+4199 
-4207 IRNLPIEELYDKLSK
+4207 RNLPKAIIDPLLVYEWGTKARSMIIVTDLNVGDNKLTVAIKIERGGRILEINEIASIHDKVAGRFLEDMTTATGGGLSEALRYVRDKKKALDWLGIAPPKGASAQANPKLSDI
-4222 ETPYA
+4222 A
-4227 RPRKN
+4227 NIIN
-4232 GKPVFYPY
+4232 GF
-4240 GVEVGERLL
+4240 
-4249 VEDPDPFPNGATPFD
+4249 
-4264 NKTHRMNLITIR
+4264 
-4276 GHSLKSMLEAGYALG
+4276 
-4291 AKEVSI
+4291 
-4297 DLVET
+4297 
-4302 DGSNV
+4302 
-4307 YYRLDF
+4307 
-4313 GEWKALGLT
+4313 
-4322 QTENPKATLAHHV
+4322 ENPKVDRETP
-4335 MLTDP
+4335 TDP
-4340 QNAVPRADVRFRRA
+4340 KLRFRRA
-4354 EQSGDVSSAA
+4354 ERAGDVSGAA

-4374 TPKNTTIDDVLRFK
+4374 TPKNTTVDDVLRFL

-4401 DGSFVDPET
+4401 DGSFVEPET

-4424 EGFQAHG
+4424 EGVQAHG

-4443 YGQTEQLIPYEEMP
+4443 YGQTEQLIPYEGMP
-4457 EMTIPK
+4457 EMTISK

-4484 NDGEGDVGST
+4484 NDGEGDVENT

-4515 QEDANT
+4515 QKEANT
-4521 RWDDFVDFYKNRI
+4521 SWDDFVDFYKNRI

-4541 HNKYVV
+4541 RNKYVV
-4547 EIPNPSGSNYLGEDA
+4547 EIPNLSDGNYLEEDA
-4562 PLSEKQASAIKQ
+4562 PLSERQTSAIKQ
-4574 TMKEK
+4574 TMEEK
-4579 SGSEYDETF
+4579 SGSEYDESF
-4588 YSDFANSHPDWNTLS
+4588 YSDFANNYPEWNTLS
-4603 GGILYKTLSDYL
+4603 GGSIYKVLSDYL

-4657 EKDAK
+4657 ENDAK
-4662 ITEHIRF
+4662 ITDHIRF
-4669 RRTERTDPK
+4669 RRVERTDPK
-4678 SMTDPINPQ
+4678 SMSDPINPR
-4687 WDGEWYSSE
+4687 WDGEWYSPE
-4696 DLTGKSTADLLE
+4696 DLMGKSTADLLD
-4708 LPSAPATPEKRPTQS
+4708 LPAAPATPEKPPTQS
-4723 VAEYAETMSRH
+4723 VASYAETMSRH

-4743 TGAHKESLRAPQPP
+4743 TGAHKENLRAPQPP
-4757 KITDGMSLYEVAQL
+4757 RITDGMSLYEVAQL

-4777 NYRDYLGSSM
+4777 NYRDYLSSSM

-4819 RMGIGMTSEQNIYQD
+4819 RMGIGMTPEQNIYQD

-4839 SRELNIRKQEV
+4839 SRELNMRKQEV

-4898 KVSLYFQAKDIVE
+4898 KVSLDCQAKDIVE

-4925 EKVVTEFGKSSN
+4925 EDVVTEFGKPSN

-5004 VTEESDRNAYE
+5004 ITEESDRNAYE

-5090 IYMPSKQAPTIE
+5090 MYIPSKESPTIE

-5109 VRRQVAKLRMEQKRL
+5109 ARRKIAKLRMEQKRL
-5124 DQSHDKGETA
+5124 DQSHDKGETT
-5134 DYVYGIKSKEISNRI
+5134 DYVYGIKSKEISDKI

-5168 DSREQEETSR
+5168 DEKEQDEALR
-5178 RTVKVYKDGVEQQV
+5178 RTVKVYKDGVEQQI

-5295 YAMSDAYSDGTY
+5295 YTMSDAYSDGTY
-5307 PSGKYGTYLKEFF
+5307 PQGKYGAYLKEFF

-5350 QKFVNGKYGV
+5350 QKFINGKYGV
-5360 ANAFGLKQGIGMLT
+5360 ANAFGLKQGIGMIT

-5394 SSKEAAKHAKELTV
+5394 SKKEAAKHAKELTV

-5433 TNKIVRLGKH
+5433 TNKIVRLGKP
-5443 GAEWCGTLF
+5443 AAAWCGTLF
-5452 AGGLAQGLLYALS
+5452 AGGLAQGLLYAIG

-5508 LAIAGKKDWQGSV
+5508 LAIAGKKDWQGGV

-5534 NEAAALSNIVEW
+5534 NEAASLSNIVEW
-5546 DDVTGNVKLNSKK
+5546 DDVTGNVEFNKTK
-5559 VLRDVVPTAIQP
+5559 VLRDIMPTAIQP
-5571 EMDVILNMDFM
+5571 VTDVRFNMNFM
-5582 GNPVYREP
+5582 GNSVYHEP
-5590 FIKSQE
+5590 FVKTQE
-5596 GQIAQRTLG
+5596 GQIAQRTLA
-5605 KKRTKKVYKDL
+5605 KKRTKQVYKDIA
-5616 SDKIWYAMGGSL
+5616 DAAWYAMGGSL
-5628 ERNDLMSRDETHILP
+5628 ERNDRMSRDGTHILP
-5643 DDVWLNPSV
+5643 DDEWLNPSV

-5659 RTTGVG
+5659 YTTGIG
-5665 KTLADIATCVSAA
+5665 KTLTDIATCVSAA

-5683 SDLRK
+5683 SELRK

-5696 KQEKDYSDSDR
+5696 KQEKDYSDSDQ

-5729 KEGKDLERYKEMTR
+5729 KEGEDLERYKEMTKR
-5743 RASELA
+5743 VSEQA

-5758 EKIWEDGTKDEK
+5758 EKIWDDGTKDEK

-5784 IDKGTVTKEEVA
+5784 IDKGTVTKEEVT

>member
-1 MNNNPDNSLRNDIRG
+1 MNNTPDNSSRNDIRG
-16 LYDLVTEV
+16 LYDFVTEV

-39 SRVMKKEENRRG
+39 SRVMQKEANRRG

-63 GTYEDFEKAFFNPYA
+63 GTYEDFERAFFNPYA
-78 SETNQVAA
+78 SETNQVEA
-86 LRSKTFTLDPRKEM
+86 LRSKTFTRDPRKEM

-122 SYNPDRSQR
+122 SYNPDMRMR

-155 PKTTRTFWGGVVSGA
+155 PKTTRTFGGGVVSGL
-170 RGIHSGAQIAVA
+170 RGIHGGAQIAVA
-182 DLLKGFGG
+182 ELLKMFGG
-190 NSDDEKEAIHLI
+190 GDSDDEKEAIHLI
-202 NQMEQDGTLSLERV
+202 NQMEKDGTLSLDTV
-216 RGLRERLLKDLD
+216 REMRKKLGTRIAT
-228 SYTNSD
+228 YTPAGFIYTPPTGKIS
-234 IRFSGDYS
+234 
-242 KKARQAD
+242 RQLD

-281 SEKGAIEDKENPFVR
+281 SEKGASEDKENPFVR

-380 EDKATISIGYMA
+380 EDKATISLGYMA

-407 SISAIGKLTGGR
+407 SISAIGKLAGGR

-435 NEGVRKSLSSMSE
+435 NEGVRQSLSSMSE
-448 YAQKPLAI
+448 YAQKPLVI
-456 PLAKSAGRQIVR
+456 HLAKSAGRQIVR

-475 GESLTTLAQNG
+475 GESLTTLAQSG
-486 ALDRVWKNK
+486 ALDRVWKSK
-495 EDQEAWADVARQAV
+495 EDQEAWSDVARQAV

-519 ALMGGFGAGIQS
+519 ALMGGFGSAIQS
-531 VQVARMHR
+531 GQVAHMHR

-582 DAIHYTPQERKK
+582 DAIHYTPEERKK
-594 LQKAYDEATEGLH
+594 SQKAYDEATEGLH
-607 PKEEVLTENQ
+607 PKEEEVLTENQ

-630 QSPIYRATHPDVAE
+630 QSPIYRATHPKVAE
-644 EELNNPVALAG
+644 EELNSPVALAG
-655 AKKALADVLEGQNEE
+655 AKQALADVLEGQNEE
-670 VRARVDQMAL
+670 VKARVDQMAL
-680 VLRDGDADPTEELTK
+680 VLRDGEADPTEELTK

-716 QSRLTAIERSHQEE
+716 QSRLSTIERSHQEA
-730 MAQMQSE
+730 MAQMQRE
-737 LTKEWSAKSVVG
+737 LTKEWGAKSVVG
-749 DETARGAVISAT
+749 DESVRGAVISAT

-766 GKPKQ
+766 GKPRQ
-771 VYVTGGVRVVTNENG
+771 VYVTGGVRVVTNEDG

-791 PTDDGAPIY
+791 PADDDAPIY
-800 VYDESVEGDEK
+800 VYDESVDGDEK

-825 VAEDYLDLV
+825 VAEDYLDMV

-849 QAAEEQL
+849 QAADWEATKQKYGVKLSEEVDENGKNFVLNSEGEKRFGQIPEGLEIPAGDILLSEGDRSEDGGENYGLKHIEDRHGFQIRNAGYRSVVDFVEYVASHYDRIKKGTSRNGDPNGTYLLQLIDGHHNTIYVEL
-856 SQEQAPQNAP
+856 SQDGTYWRINSAGVFNDTYGNNKETIRPASEVQIETPQSQNTWP
-866 EDAGDTTDDF
+866 TPNDNSGYSEDANGTVYESSLRQGKGTEKSEGEQF
-876 MQSLPR
+876 LSSLPR

-889 GLRLMS
+889 GLKLMS

-918 LSKSGALDLKAL
+918 LSKSGTLDLKAL

-959 GAERAKLEAEVK
+959 GAERSKLEAEVK
-971 SDLGNLEKRM
+971 NDLGNLEKRM

-992 YDDYVRA
+992 YDDYVRT

-1005 QELEARRR
+1005 QELEAQKRS
-1013 AEEEALTPEER
+1013 EEEALTPEER
-1024 ARREEEKRRKEQEIK
+1024 QRREEEKRQLAQEKKE
-1039 DREERIRLENER
+1039 REERIRLENER

-1118 IPVKRTIV
+1118 APVKRTIV

-1142 RHFIPEAQPKDRAD
+1142 KHFIPEAQPKDRAD

-1163 ADRIASN
+1163 ADRIASD

-1226 KTHASEYGMTAEQVD
+1226 KAHASEYGMTAEQVD
-1241 AMAHPVAVDVAEVS
+1241 AMTHPVAVDVAEVS

-1307 FNRTGANG
+1307 FSRTGANG

-1329 AEEGLKFLLENGY
+1329 AEEGLKFLHENGY

-1432 QDPDFAGLTNFESA
+1432 QDPDFAGQTNFESA

-1484 EEQIAGALNKYYDLV
+1484 EEQIASALNNYYDLV
-1499 GANETGAKTQ
+1499 GANATGAKTQ
-1509 SLIPTSQP
+1509 SLMPTSQP

-1569 KYAAAMDMART
+1569 KHAAAMDMART
-1580 LGVPTNPH
+1580 FGVPLKLH
-1588 ENMSTLPDEVRA
+1588 EDMSTLPEEVRA
-1600 GFDETHS
+1600 GFDETHF

-1651 EVGYNQVLDGI
+1651 EVGYNQVLDNL
-1662 ASKLGE
+1662 ANKLGE
-1668 EEVLRAMKEYCDG
+1668 EEVLRAMSEYCNG
-1681 SQDLADRVQVRIAMD
+1681 SQDLTNRGQVRIAMD

-1710 TVWEA
+1710 TVWESI
-1715 VKDFFRK
+1715 KDFFRK

-1756 QQEVAT
+1756 QQGMALEGAT
-1762 EVSPER
+1762 QEGDE
-1768 AEVRFRSNRS
+1768 
-1778 AADFARLRDAAI
+1778 
-1790 EQKGLVA
+1790 
-1797 PDLNQSSVKVT
+1797 
-1808 HVERHSFTGTGLQAI
+1808 
-1823 EKAMV
+1823 MV
-1828 WAQGRIVK
+1828 
-1836 DHWYHKHMS
+1836 
-1845 DGFKY
+1845 
-1850 LIDGTSIEKYLSES
+1850 
-1864 STTGSD
+1864 
-1870 NLGVHLATLK
+1870 
-1880 VLPRVI
+1880 
-1886 NRSILAETHPDY
+1886 
-1898 GKVNGQR
+1898 
-1905 SADNGVNNP
+1905 
-1914 NMLVHRLYGAIE
+1914 
-1926 IDGQLYRVK
+1926 
-1935 TTLHERYSADDRAYD
+1935 
-1950 YMVTNMELV
+1950 
-1959 ISGSSTSDA
+1959 
-1968 LTSSTNKH
+1968 
-1976 TSTERLAVAKLL
+1976 
-1988 KGVEKSYDPG
+1988 
-1998 KLLLDESATTG
+1998 
-2009 SEEPTIRFKRANT
+2009 RFKRSNVP
-2022 AFNGPSLFG
+2022 AFSGPTLFG
-2031 ETDPRGVRQ
+2031 ETDSRGVRQ
-2040 GLFNADGTPRTLEGQ
+2040 QLFNADGTPKSPGVRNNVGINVRRE
-2055 STVKKASLFTNDT
+2055 SLFADDT
-2068 QESTTKKSETEG
+2068 RESTTKKSETEG

-2117 GDFAQTMVE
+2117 GDFAQTTVE

-2330 PFPIINSL
+2330 PFPIIKSL

-2392 YPDAK
+2392 YPEAK
-2397 VDVSGFQNVSIA
+2397 VDVAGFQNVSIA

-2611 QQETSADY
+2611 QQEPSADY

-2799 MEKETTRRQLLTEEL
+2799 MEKETTRRQLLTEGL

-2885 KLLDDYL
+2885 KLIDNYL

-2898 EATFN
+2898 EGAFN

-2909 TMTKSPM
+2909 TMTISPM

-2923 RMDIANKDADM
+2923 RMDIANKDADL

-2962 SYSYKNEYGDR
+2962 SSSYKNEEGER
-2973 ETVRDK
+2973 ETIRDK

-2993 EDYVSWVS
+2993 EDYVSWVA
-3001 DYLQEKQEVAKEI
+3001 DYLQGNQEVAKEV

-3027 PRIPDNML
+3027 PKIPDNML

-3183 DQQSEDNLENNSI
+3183 DQQSEDSLENNSI
-3196 SQKIRQLRRQVSDQ
+3196 SQKIRQLRRQVWAQ
-3210 KSDMALAKVK
+3210 KSDMALEKVK
-3220 RMSEKSKQKK
+3220 KMSEKSKQKK

-3286 TSSKKAENV
+3286 ASSKKAENV

-3401 QVNDQIP
+3401 QVNDKIP
-3408 EIEMGQDQD
+3408 EIETRQDQD

-3438 KFENMSGSEKREKS
+3438 KFENMSGREKREKS
-3452 YIPLQMFGKASAAA
+3452 YIPLKMFGKASAAA

-3702 TTWGRDQVYFNN
+3702 TTWGRDQVYFNS
-3714 QIKLHEED
+3714 QIKIHAED
-3722 IKKTKEYIEKIKSF
+3722 IKKTKDYIEKIKSF
-3736 VSRLDDVFPDRRV
+3736 VSRLDEVFPDRRV

-3773 KGTTKIADKLK
+3773 KGTTKIADKLMR
-3784 LRPSDNPVNVD
+3784 RPSDNPVNVD
-3795 FPISLDGHKATLSLV
+3795 VPISLDGHKATLSLV
-3810 MVSGFG
+3810 MISGVG

-3831 QFECPDLGISRNTID
+3831 QFECPDLGISKKTIE
-3846 GTVSI
+3846 GTISI

-3865 AQSERQLNALTDRVT
+3865 TQSERQLNALTDRVT

-3889 EERLASSRVFPEEK
+3889 EDRLSSNRVFPEEQ
-3903 ELQETERRVAELT
+3903 ELRETERRVAELT

-3928 KYATLDSDE
+3928 KYATLDGDE

-3942 SETEEDG
+3942 AEIEADA
-3949 TDDED
+3949 TDEED
-3954 DGYRFRSGTDDYGA
+3954 DGVRFRTGEQIEEVNRTFNEELENYASSS
-3968 NNTIITRDEYIN
+3968 NNKTLRAPLALGMPSSVLLSCGLPLSEITLPRD
-3980 LIDRIADENASLS
+3980 
-3993 DVDFMSIGRQLAT
+3993 V
-4006 FHIEAGSRSFR
+4006 
-4017 AFIDAMVTDMGDRV
+4017 
-4031 RPYLKSFYNG
+4031 
-4041 ARDLPS
+4041 
-4047 LYKYTGDMDWYDK
+4047 
-4060 VSKTDVTRVVPI
+4060 
-4072 AKPAVEET
+4072 
-4080 PGVKDIKKAKR
+4080 IKKAQEKHHL
-4091 PRKNILAAKFE
+4091 NLA
-4102 QFQQEGD
+4102 
-4109 EYVKAFMPL
+4109 
-4118 YEKIK
+4118 
-4123 LDYYDTDRN
+4123 
-4132 RFTDDLDREYSIVH
+4132 DL
-4146 RNADKGLEWY
+4146 
-4156 SNGSEFFVRK
+4156 
-4166 TQNAAHNS
+4166 
-4174 NVSIQTKEVGEDP
+4174 
-4187 LYDVSRLTGIAY
+4187 
-4199 SSGNEIRS
+4199 
-4207 IRNLPIEELYDKLSK
+4207 RNLPKALIDPLLVYEWGTKARSMIIVTDLNVGDNKLTVAIKIERGGRILEINEIASIHDKVAGRFLEDMTTATGGGLSEALRYVRDKKKALDWLGIAPPKGASAQANPKLSDI
-4222 ETPYA
+4222 A
-4227 RPRKN
+4227 NIIN
-4232 GKPVFYPY
+4232 GF
-4240 GVEVGERLL
+4240 
-4249 VEDPDPFPNGATPFD
+4249 
-4264 NKTHRMNLITIR
+4264 
-4276 GHSLKSMLEAGYALG
+4276 
-4291 AKEVSI
+4291 
-4297 DLVET
+4297 
-4302 DGSNV
+4302 
-4307 YYRLDF
+4307 
-4313 GEWKALGLT
+4313 
-4322 QTENPKATLAHHV
+4322 ENPKIEKATH
-4335 MLTDP
+4335 TDP
-4340 QNAVPRADVRFRRA
+4340 EHRFRRA
-4354 EQSGDVSSAA
+4354 ERAGDVSGAA
-4364 EAAID
+4364 EAVSD
-4369 FVRNA
+4369 FMRNA
-4374 TPKNTTIDDVLRFK
+4374 TPKNTTVDDVLRFL

-4401 DGSFVDPET
+4401 DGAFVDPET

-4424 EGFQAHG
+4424 EGNQAHG

-4443 YGQTEQLIPYEEMP
+4443 YASPRNGEVYNGMCVKQNEAYVISNGGSTKTAYLLFL
-4457 EMTIPK
+4457 T
-4463 DDLSRYTDE
+4463 
-4472 QKRWAEMILDLY
+4472 ILDRCRRGGANQNEKTVKKSVKEHLEY
-4484 NDGEGDVGST
+4484 SIQMDEENARVERRLLDALINNEPWTLVATST
-4494 FISPLER
+4494 AEDPFVTDPKTGYKYVHSEF
-4501 LYSDR
+4501 SV
-4506 NAFNELYDS
+4506 
-4515 QEDANT
+4515 EDARRNYEMY
-4521 RWDDFVDFYKNRI
+4521 RSEVDMNKDILAFVESNPDY
-4534 EEDVRPF
+4534 VRHFATKIPR
-4541 HNKYVV
+4541 HKYVV
-4547 EIPNPSGSNYLGEDA
+4547 EIPDPDANHHYIKEDRRLTKYEGEMIRKAIHDDWDLRQSILAKMSWSGRTGREAYEYLSRGLGAERT
-4562 PLSEKQASAIKQ
+4562 SA
-4574 TMKEK
+4574 
-4579 SGSEYDETF
+4579 
-4588 YSDFANSHPDWNTLS
+4588 
-4603 GGILYKTLSDYL
+4603 L
-4615 LKEYTDSPSQAA
+4615 LNK
-4627 QWTSEM
+4627 
-4633 LNEAG
+4633 AG

-4645 GRRDGECYVIFN
+4645 GQRDGECYVIFN
-4657 EKDAK
+4657 ENDAK
-4662 ITEHIRF
+4662 ITDLIRY
-4669 RRTERTDPK
+4669 RRVKRTDPK

-4687 WDGEWYSSE
+4687 WDGGWYSSE

-4743 TGAHKESLRAPQPP
+4743 TGAHKENLRAPQPP
-4757 KITDGMSLYEVAQL
+4757 RITDGMSLYEVAQL

-4777 NYRDYLGSSM
+4777 NYRDYLSSSM
-4787 KRMDALVTTKGR
+4787 KHMDALVTTKGR

-4819 RMGIGMTSEQNIYQD
+4819 RMGIGMTPEQNIYQD

-4839 SRELNIRKQEV
+4839 SRELNMRKQEV

-4960 CDDMRKMSRWSIDRL
+4960 CDNMRKMSRWSIDRL

-5004 VTEESDRNAYE
+5004 ITEESDRNAYE

-5134 DYVYGIKSKEISNRI
+5134 DYVYGIKSKEISNKI

-5168 DSREQEETSR
+5168 DSKEQEETSR
-5178 RTVKVYKDGVEQQV
+5178 RTVKVYKDGVEQQI

-5683 SDLRK
+5683 SELRK

-5749 PRMTGEQLT
+5749 PRTTGEQLT

>member
-1 MNNNPDNSLRNDIRG
+1 MYGQPDKKGSVDSSISG
-16 LYDLVTEV
+16 LYSLLTDEKTMNGDVFPGNMETLASDTQRAEV
-24 GRQTKNPY
+24 RQ
-32 PLSFQDF
+32 
-39 SRVMKKEENRRG
+39 G
-51 LYDKLSKRAGIG
+51 LYRKLHGRGIFTG
-63 GTYEDFEKAFFNPYA
+63 SYEDFDNYFFNPY
-78 SETNQVAA
+78 SQGNQVEA

-122 SYNPDRSQR
+122 SYNPDRRMR
-131 GTEIAPIDLVDSE
+131 GTEIAPIDLVESE

-155 PKTTRTFWGGVVSGA
+155 PKTTRTFGGGVVSGL
-170 RGIHSGAQIAVA
+170 RGIHGGAQIAVA

-216 RGLRERLLKDLD
+216 RGVREKLLKELD
-228 SYTNSD
+228 SYTHND
-234 IRFSGDYS
+234 ILFAGDYS

-281 SEKGAIEDKENPFVR
+281 SEKGASEDKENPFVR

-322 ASVGGAIAGQAIS
+322 ASVGGALAGQAIS

-380 EDKATISIGYMA
+380 EDKATISLGYMA

-407 SISAIGKLTGGR
+407 SISAIGKLAGGR
-419 IGQKL
+419 LGKKL

-435 NEGVRKSLSSMSE
+435 NEGVRQSLSRMSE

-475 GESLTTLAQNG
+475 GESLTTLMQNG
-486 ALDRVWKNK
+486 ALDRVWKSK

-519 ALMGGFGAGIQS
+519 ALMGGVGAAIQS
-531 VQVARMHR
+531 GQVAHMHR
-539 KEGLTLVQDEKNNLY
+539 KEGLTLVQDAENNLY
-554 EVIGSDQSSYLV
+554 EVIGSDKDQSAYLV

-594 LQKAYDEATEGLH
+594 SQKAYDEATEGLH

-630 QSPIYRATHPDVAE
+630 QSPIYRATHPEIAE
-644 EELNNPVALAG
+644 EDLNSPVALAG
-655 AKKALADVLEGQNEE
+655 AKQALADVMEGQNEE
-670 VRARVDQMAL
+670 VKTRVDQMAL
-680 VLRDGDADPTEELTK
+680 VLRDGQADPTEELTK

-716 QSRLTAIERSHQEE
+716 QSRLATIERSHQEAT
-730 MAQMQSE
+730 AQMQSE
-737 LTKEWSAKSVVG
+737 LTKKWSAKSVVG

-791 PTDDGAPIY
+791 PTDDDAPIY

-825 VAEDYLDLV
+825 VAEDYLDVV
-834 QASLDEAETAFRSEV
+834 QASIDEAETAFRSEV
-849 QAAEEQL
+849 QAAEDQL
-856 SQEQAPQNAP
+856 SQEQAPQEQAPQNAP

-889 GLRLMS
+889 GLKLIS

-918 LSKSGALDLKAL
+918 LSKNGALDLKAL
-930 TPEQTLRVNEAA
+930 TPEQTLKVNEAA
-942 LGKSGAVEAAR
+942 LGKRGAVEAAR

-959 GAERAKLEAEVK
+959 GAERSKLEAEVK
-971 SDLGNLEKRM
+971 NDLGNLEKRM

-992 YDDYVRA
+992 YDDYVRT

-1005 QELEARRR
+1005 QELEAKKR
-1013 AEEEALTPEER
+1013 AEEKALTPEER
-1024 ARREEEKRRKEQEIK
+1024 QRREEEKRQLAQEIK

-1075 PRQARARG
+1075 PRQARARD
-1083 ARLVNGAVVYR
+1083 ARLVNGAVVSR

-1118 IPVKRTIV
+1118 VPVKRTIV

-1226 KTHASEYGMTAEQVD
+1226 KAHASEYGMTAEQVE
-1241 AMAHPVAVDVAEVS
+1241 AMNHPVAVDVAEVS

-1358 KRVVTAEAKTAL
+1358 KHVVTAEAKTAL

-1432 QDPDFAGLTNFESA
+1432 QDPDFAGQTNFESA

-1484 EEQIAGALNKYYDLV
+1484 EEQIAGALNQYYDLV

-1509 SLIPTSQP
+1509 SLMPTSQP

-1569 KYAAAMDMART
+1569 KRAAAMDMSRT
-1580 LGVPTNPH
+1580 FGVPMKLH
-1588 ENMSTLPDEVRA
+1588 EDMSTLPEEVRA
-1600 GFDETHS
+1600 GFDETHF

-1651 EVGYNQVLDGI
+1651 EVGYNQVLDSI
-1662 ASKLGE
+1662 ANKLGE
-1668 EEVLRAMKEYCDG
+1668 EEVLRAMNEYCNG
-1681 SQDLADRVQVRIAMD
+1681 SQDLTNREQVRIAMD

-1750 QKRAER
+1750 QKRADR
-1756 QQEVAT
+1756 QQGVALGGAT
-1762 EVSPER
+1762 QEGDE
-1768 AEVRFRSNRS
+1768 
-1778 AADFARLRDAAI
+1778 
-1790 EQKGLVA
+1790 
-1797 PDLNQSSVKVT
+1797 
-1808 HVERHSFTGTGLQAI
+1808 
-1823 EKAMV
+1823 MV
-1828 WAQGRIVK
+1828 
-1836 DHWYHKHMS
+1836 
-1845 DGFKY
+1845 
-1850 LIDGTSIEKYLSES
+1850 
-1864 STTGSD
+1864 
-1870 NLGVHLATLK
+1870 
-1880 VLPRVI
+1880 
-1886 NRSILAETHPDY
+1886 
-1898 GKVNGQR
+1898 
-1905 SADNGVNNP
+1905 
-1914 NMLVHRLYGAIE
+1914 
-1926 IDGQLYRVK
+1926 
-1935 TTLHERYSADDRAYD
+1935 
-1950 YMVTNMELV
+1950 
-1959 ISGSSTSDA
+1959 
-1968 LTSSTNKH
+1968 
-1976 TSTERLAVAKLL
+1976 
-1988 KGVEKSYDPG
+1988 
-1998 KLLLDESATTG
+1998 
-2009 SEEPTIRFKRANT
+2009 RFKRSNVP
-2022 AFNGPSLFG
+2022 AFSGPTLFG
-2031 ETDPRGVRQ
+2031 ETDSRGVRQ
-2040 GLFNADGTPRTLEGQ
+2040 QLFNADGTPKSPGVRNNVGINVRRE
-2055 STVKKASLFTNDT
+2055 SLFADDT
-2068 QESTTKKSETEG
+2068 RESTTKKSETEG

-2117 GDFAQTMVE
+2117 GDFAQTTVE
-2126 KNSYGNVNSRR
+2126 KNSYGDVNSRR

-2142 RSVGGEAREEAQ
+2142 RSVGGETRKEAQ

-2163 SNDGNR
+2163 SDDGNR
-2169 SYDQTGGRGLL
+2169 SNDPTRGRGLL
-2180 ELFDNEQVE
+2180 ELFANEQVE
-2189 KTSSPN
+2189 KTPSPN
-2195 PKERHSS
+2195 PEEPVSSRKEAATD
-2202 GREESSVNERQKPIQ
+2202 ERQKPIQ
-2217 DRKREDDT
+2217 DLRGQNDT
-2225 GSALPVGE
+2225 GSTLPASKSVP
-2233 ALHPKNQ
+2233 PKNQ
-2240 NNYRVTEGEQPTTPA
+2240 NNYRVTDGEQPTTPA

-2291 WGGLGQYFNVGAYR
+2291 WGGLGQYFNNGLYR
-2305 ETLIDKLGKDGFDSA
+2305 ATLIDKLGKEGFDSA

-2338 WAAARKLG
+2338 WAAAHQLG
-2346 FRGGKIL
+2346 FRGGNIL

-2362 LAAIPDD
+2362 LAALPEGA
-2369 VNRVST
+2369 NRVST
-2375 IHAVEIDDLSGN
+2375 IHAVEIDELSGN

-2397 VDVSGFQNVSIA
+2397 VDVAGFQNVSIA

-2611 QQETSADY
+2611 QQETLADY

-2675 DNLIRYQLENT
+2675 DNLIRYQLGNT

-2799 MEKETTRRQLLTEEL
+2799 MDKETTRHQLLSEGL
-2814 VYEDPDGGELIVS
+2814 VYEDPDGGELVVS

-2909 TMTKSPM
+2909 TMTISPM

-2934 GVRSSLVHKTVPF
+2934 GVRSSVVHKTVSF

-3156 IANSPAREEAYK
+3156 IANSPTREEAYK

-3183 DQQSEDNLENNSI
+3183 DQQSEDSLENNSI

-3379 GLPELIRIW
+3379 GLPELVRIW

-3408 EIEMGQDQD
+3408 EIETRQDQD

-3714 QIKLHEED
+3714 QVKLHEED

-3810 MVSGFG
+3810 MVSGVG

-3831 QFECPDLGISRNTID
+3831 QFECPDLGISRKTID

-3865 AQSERQLNALTDRVT
+3865 EQSERQLNALTDRVT

-3889 EERLASSRVFPEEK
+3889 EERLASNRVFPEEK

-3916 KQMDE
+3916 KQMNE
-3921 ELKAKEE
+3921 ELRAKEE
-3928 KYATLDSDE
+3928 KYANLDSDE

-3942 SETEEDG
+3942 AEIEADA
-3949 TDDED
+3949 TDEED
-3954 DGYRFRSGTDDYGA
+3954 DGFRFRTGKQNIEEVNRTFNEELLQLKRGELKNGHVFMLGIADPILRSAGVANAPIEMKAQRLLDKGHQKNHPFNITDLYDLPRAIQDPIMVFRSKTVPGRFVVLVEQTKGDVNYVVALGVEKNA
-3968 NNTIITRDEYIN
+3968 RNIEVNDIRSVYPK
-3980 LIDRIADENASLS
+3980 DRIHGVIDWIIGEKDLLRYAHKTKAYDWLS
-3993 DVDFMSIGRQLAT
+3993 KQRSNFAEVEEKVARIDLAT
-4006 FHIEAGSRSFR
+4006 KI
-4017 AFIDAMVTDMGDRV
+4017 V
-4031 RPYLKSFYNG
+4031 R
-4041 ARDLPS
+4041 
-4047 LYKYTGDMDWYDK
+4047 
-4060 VSKTDVTRVVPI
+4060 
-4072 AKPAVEET
+4072 
-4080 PGVKDIKKAKR
+4080 
-4091 PRKNILAAKFE
+4091 
-4102 QFQQEGD
+4102 
-4109 EYVKAFMPL
+4109 
-4118 YEKIK
+4118 
-4123 LDYYDTDRN
+4123 
-4132 RFTDDLDREYSIVH
+4132 
-4146 RNADKGLEWY
+4146 
-4156 SNGSEFFVRK
+4156 
-4166 TQNAAHNS
+4166 
-4174 NVSIQTKEVGEDP
+4174 
-4187 LYDVSRLTGIAY
+4187 
-4199 SSGNEIRS
+4199 
-4207 IRNLPIEELYDKLSK
+4207 
-4222 ETPYA
+4222 
-4227 RPRKN
+4227 
-4232 GKPVFYPY
+4232 
-4240 GVEVGERLL
+4240 
-4249 VEDPDPFPNGATPFD
+4249 
-4264 NKTHRMNLITIR
+4264 
-4276 GHSLKSMLEAGYALG
+4276 
-4291 AKEVSI
+4291 
-4297 DLVET
+4297 
-4302 DGSNV
+4302 
-4307 YYRLDF
+4307 DF
-4313 GEWKALGLT
+4313 
-4322 QTENPKATLAHHV
+4322 ENPKVDRATP
-4335 MLTDP
+4335 TDP
-4340 QNAVPRADVRFRRA
+4340 KLRFRMAERA
-4354 EQSGDVSSAA
+4354 GDVSGAA
-4364 EAAID
+4364 EAASD

-4374 TPKNTTIDDVLRFK
+4374 TPKNTSVDDVLRFL

-4424 EGFQAHG
+4424 EGAQAHG
-4431 WGSYFSVKDLEG
+4431 WGSYFSVKDLAEYASPFG
-4443 YGQTEQLIPYEEMP
+4443 YNLNVYNGRRFTQDNAYV
-4457 EMTIPK
+4457 
-4463 DDLSRYTDE
+4463 LSRGGDE
-4472 QKRWAEMILDLY
+4472 DIAE
-4484 NDGEGDVGST
+4484 
-4494 FISPLER
+4494 
-4501 LYSDR
+4501 
-4506 NAFNELYDS
+4506 ELFETIRFVCREPRIA
-4515 QEDANT
+4515 QHEDAVKSRVIEFFSSHIQRIDQKERERRRLLEARKDNEPWT
-4521 RWDDFVDFYKNRI
+4521 VAPQTDTNVTVFVDPKTGYTYNYGDLIDDSFLMKVYEQDARYAERCKEVLSFI
-4534 EEDVRPF
+4534 ESNPDYVEHFAPKIQR
-4541 HNKYVV
+4541 HKYSV
-4547 EIPNPSGSNYLGEDA
+4547 EIPDPSVYEYINERESLSDKAKDLLFKAMWED
-4562 PLSEKQASAIKQ
+4562 PLPLRRLDPREIY
-4574 TMKEK
+4574 
-4579 SGSEYDETF
+4579 GV
-4588 YSDFANSHPDWNTLS
+4588 S
-4603 GGILYKTLSDYL
+4603 GGDIYRSIARQFQLYGD
-4615 LKEYTDSPSQAA
+4615 PSQKTYIGSRRAA
-4627 QWTSEM
+4627 SEW
-4633 LNEAG
+4633 LSRAG

-4645 GRRDGECYVIFN
+4645 GRQDGECYVIFN
-4657 EKDAK
+4657 ENDAK
-4662 ITEHIRF
+4662 ITDHIRY

-4678 SMTDPINPQ
+4678 SMSDPINPQ
-4687 WDGEWYSSE
+4687 WDGEWYSPE

-4708 LPSAPATPEKRPTQS
+4708 LPAAPATPEKRPTQS

-4743 TGAHKESLRAPQPP
+4743 TGAHTENLRAPQPP
-4757 KITDGMSLYEVAQL
+4757 RITDGMSLYEVAQL

-4839 SRELNIRKQEV
+4839 SRELNMRKQEV

-4898 KVSLYFQAKDIVE
+4898 KVPLYFQAKDIVE

-4951 VGKANAEAL
+4951 VGKTNAEAL

-5134 DYVYGIKSKEISNRI
+5134 DYVYGIKSKEISNKI

-5168 DSREQEETSR
+5168 DSKEQDETSR
-5178 RTVKVYKDGVEQQV
+5178 RTVKVYKDGVEQQI

-5683 SDLRK
+5683 SELRK

-5729 KEGKDLERYKEMTR
+5729 KEGEDLERYREMTKR
-5743 RASELA
+5743 VSELA

-5758 EKIWEDGTKDEK
+5758 EKIWEDGTQDEK